1 MKATITTENF
11 PTLVRTMQT
20 YNSRRRDR
28 DWEPVHIPHREI
40 KGVNLDAL
48 VKRGEIAITKK
59 ETNNKHLANY
69 YSALK
74 PGKIN
79 ISYLEPSNSGPMDKL
94 TIAMRE
100 HLKRITLEPGTGS
113 TEYFD

>member
-11 PTLVRTMQT
+11 PTLVRTMQI
-20 YNSRRRDR
+20 YNRRRRDR

-59 ETNNKHLANY
+59 ETNQNTLCCLFLAPML
-69 YSALK
+69 SA
-74 PGKIN
+74 
-79 ISYLEPSNSGPMDKL
+79 SD
-94 TIAMRE
+94 A
-100 HLKRITLEPGTGS
+100 HA
-113 TEYFD
+113 